1 MSSRDRG
8 SEGGRTIPRAVIH
21 KKILDAAQSNPD
33 ASVAELTTAVNGA
46 SEGLVERVF
55 DEYGDPAADGQ
66 AGEQTEQEEN
76 GGQSTMSTHKTN
88 GATIAESDRTT
99 HATEPE
105 SGELTEKQLEALHLI
120 RAKPDATQRDLAE
133 RIDVT
138 PSTINDR
145 LNSIE
150 GFEWECRQ
158 EFVESIF
165 GDGNAPG
172 REDDQVP
179 TDVRELADQ
188 VHDLNERVRSLTEQF
203 DGQSTSETPFS
214 DPDLA
219 CKIVR
224 ACIRFDQITEDEEN
238 QILKAVITSTNTS
251 E

>member
-1 MSSRDRG
+1 MSSRDGR

-21 KKILDAAQSNPD
+21 KRILDAAQSNPD
-33 ASVAELTTAVNGA
+33 ASVAELTTTVNGA
-46 SEGLVERVF
+46 SESLVERVF

-76 GGQSTMSTHKTN
+76 GGQPTMSTHKTN

-99 HATEPE
+99 PGTDPE
-105 SGELTEKQLEALHLI
+105 SVELTEKQLEALHLI
-120 RAKPDATQRDLAE
+120 RAKPNATQRDLAE
-133 RIDVT
+133 HIDVT

-150 GFEWECRQ
+150 GFDWNRRQ
-158 EFVESIF
+158 EFVESLF
-165 GDGNAPG
+165 GDGDAPG
-172 REDDQVP
+172 REDDRDP
-179 TDVRELADQ
+179 ADVRELADQ
-188 VHDLNERVRSLTEQF
+188 VQDISERVESLAERF
-203 DGQSTSETPFS
+203 DGQSTAGSPFS

-224 ACIRFDQITEDEEN
+224 ACIRFDQITEDEEDR
-238 QILKAVITSTNTS
+238 ILKAVITSTDTT